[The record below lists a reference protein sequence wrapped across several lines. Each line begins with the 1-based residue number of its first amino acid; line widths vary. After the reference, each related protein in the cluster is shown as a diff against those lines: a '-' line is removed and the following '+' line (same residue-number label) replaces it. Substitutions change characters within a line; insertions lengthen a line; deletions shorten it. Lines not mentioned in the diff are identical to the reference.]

1 LTNQTNALF
10 ISFCDYGE
18 ELRGN
23 IMQVGERYAKL
34 LELARENSSEK
45 RRELLS
51 DVTSLFFM
59 TAENRSDIETNL
71 FGELM
76 TKVASEL
83 DIEVRKELSSRFSDE
98 HVPRRLIV
106 ALANDPEVSVAEP
119 ILTRSRV
126 LSQADLIAVV
136 EKRGDSHR
144 MLVTK
149 RPDVSEALA
158 AALVAFGGDSVVES
172 LVGNETAQVSLE
184 TFDKIVDRALANPA
198 LQNSLVNRHYIS
210 PEHLN
215 QLFMSVNGPM
225 RSRILARNA
234 EFSEAE
240 IDEALE
246 RARTRVAIS
255 RGALPDDYE
264 AAQRS
269 IASMVLRHQ
278 LSPAVLPTLWRD
290 NKLTQFKLAF
300 AELVGIDFHQ
310 TVKLFGSRDLDGIAM
325 VARAAGFERALFVTL
340 GVLVLGEQ
348 GMGET
353 KGLRDMYN
361 DVPQEAAQ
369 RAVRFMKLRAGTL
382 AKAA

>member
-1 LTNQTNALF
+1 M
-10 ISFCDYGE
+10 
-18 ELRGN
+18 
-23 IMQVGERYAKL
+23 MQVGERYAKL

-172 LVGNETAQVSLE
+172 LVGNETAQVSLD

-198 LQNSLVNRHYIS
+198 LQNSLVNRQYIS

-215 QLFMSVNGPM
+215 QLFMSVSGPM
-225 RSRILARNA
+225 RNRILARNA

-269 IASMVLRHQ
+269 IASMVLRHE

-290 NKLTQFKLAF
+290 NKHTQFKLAF

-310 TVKLFGSRDLDGIAM
+310 TAKLFASRDLDGIAM

-353 KGLRDMYN
+353 KGLRDLYN